1 VAFVG
6 VAGDYLKVGTN
17 STFVVQ
23 PSIVHF
29 GGYDVNSVHR
39 TTVRIVNQS
48 ATSQRITLLTPN
60 TPFFKVRA
68 SRAVGGSVMSST
80 PLACP
85 GRLDEHRA

>member
-1 VAFVG
+1 LGFGAS
-6 VAGDYLKVGTN
+6 AGDYLKVGTN

-48 ATSQRITLLTPN
+48 STSQRLTLLTPN
-60 TPFFKVRA
+60 TPFFKVRPSPIA
-68 SRAVGGSVMSST
+68 WSCSVVGDAPGSQLSVRSR
-80 PLACP
+80 
-85 GRLDEHRA
+85 